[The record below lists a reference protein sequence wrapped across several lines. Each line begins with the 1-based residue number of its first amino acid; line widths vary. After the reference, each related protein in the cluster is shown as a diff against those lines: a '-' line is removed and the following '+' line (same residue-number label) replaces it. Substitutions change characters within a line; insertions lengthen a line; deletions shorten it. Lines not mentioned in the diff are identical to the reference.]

1 MGPRARATDAS
12 ARNSGDRAGRRV
24 PRASES
30 RTAPVNHPSTSET
43 WSARTDRCRTH
54 WMVRPSESISRV
66 ERVIND
72 VRIITRD
79 REATSRA
86 WFFAPLAFA
95 QKLMIRDGS
104 MASELKRF
112 ATRRCKSWR
121 DEIAGDDVFATPCD
135 HRTSNPPATAPTPA
149 PIPMPV
155 HALPQL
161 SCTQL
166 PSRHRHAPV
175 RGHRAVP

>member
-30 RTAPVNHPSTSET
+30 RTAPVNHPPTSET

-54 WMVRPSESISRV
+54 WMVRPSESISRI

-79 REATSRA
+79 RDANSRA

-135 HRTSNPPATAPTPA
+135 HRTSNSPATAPHLHRFPCRCT
-149 PIPMPV
+149 
-155 HALPQL
+155 HSRNY